1 MRAAQLRSSTGRR
14 QTQACE
20 SRSRESLTGQE
31 KGVAKGR
38 GWKAWSGF
46 GEGKGSR
53 LAKVEVPWEG
63 LGVGLGGGRHGEGK
77 TVSPGGH
84 SRFSAVPCLGLCS
97 VSATYK
103 LWNCK

>member
-1 MRAAQLRSSTGRR
+1 MV
-14 QTQACE
+14 
-20 SRSRESLTGQE
+20 
-31 KGVAKGR
+31 KGW
-38 GWKAWSGF
+38 GWKACGGF
-46 GEGKGSR
+46 GEGKGSM

-63 LGVGLGGGRHGEGK
+63 LGVGLGGATRGEGK

-84 SRFSAVPCLGLCS
+84 SMFSAVPCLGLCS